1 MSFQASAFETGSKRN
16 IPPWLAKPLDI
27 ALTRKSVELAAIFC
41 GALFFAYVFMAVKV
55 VAEGKQAYHFGDFFA
70 LWTSALITHGGDA
83 AINFD
88 ADALHTRQTALGMNP
103 GGYNPFPYPPTFL
116 LLLGP
121 IGRLSLPVAF
131 WVFTTPAFA
140 AYILAMYAG
149 RWREWWW
156 ALGGCI
162 APATGITVISGQTG
176 FLSGALMVGG
186 LRLLP
191 TRPAL
196 AGVLF
201 GLLTYKP
208 QLGVLVPVALVA
220 LGAWRAILAA
230 AGTLLACVAISSAV
244 YGFDLW
250 VLWLHSISE
259 YATRFHPIV
268 GYMPTIWANA
278 IMLGAPRLVAWGLQ
292 FCVSVPVAIAV
303 WRAFRHGPAD
313 RAAALMVVGTFLAT
327 PHAFNYDMPMMTL
340 ALVWYFAERH
350 RDGASFDV
358 GEIIALLLAFTM
370 PFVMLELKK
379 IDMPMSWVP
388 LGLVF
393 CLIAWPRGSQ
403 AKLVAFSPAI
413 EVTASSSIDAVR

>member
-1 MSFQASAFETGSKRN
+1 MSFQASASETRPKRN
-16 IPPWLAKPLDI
+16 VPNWLTRPLDVVL
-27 ALTRKSVELAAIFC
+27 ARKTVELIAIFC

-70 LWTSALITHGGDA
+70 LWTSAIVTHSGDA

-88 ADALHTRQTALGMNP
+88 ADTLHARQTALGMNP
-103 GGYNPFPYPPTFL
+103 DGYNPFPYPPTFL
-116 LLLGP
+116 LVLEPLGQLP
-121 IGRLSLPVAF
+121 LPVAF
-131 WVFTTPAFA
+131 WAFMIPAFA
-140 AYILAMYAG
+140 AYFISICAG

-156 ALGGCI
+156 ALGSVI

-176 FLSGALMVGG
+176 FLSGALMIGG

-220 LGAWRAILAA
+220 SGAWRTILAA
-230 AGTLLACVAISSAV
+230 VATSLACITASSAL
-244 YGFDLW
+244 YGGHLW
-250 VLWLHSISE
+250 GLWLHSIFE

-278 IMLGAPRLVAWGLQ
+278 IMLGAWRSAAWGLQ
-292 FCVSVPVAIAV
+292 LCVSIPVAIVV
-303 WRAFRHGPAD
+303 WKAFRNGPLD

-340 ALVWYFAERH
+340 ALIWYFTERN
-350 RDGASFDV
+350 RDAAPFDV
-358 GEIIALLLAFTM
+358 GEIVALLLAFTM
-370 PFVMLELKK
+370 PFLMLELKK
-379 IDMPMSWVP
+379 IDMPMSWAP
-388 LGLVF
+388 LGLMF
-393 CLIAWPRGSQ
+393 CLIAWPRGPE
-403 AKLVAFSPAI
+403 ARLVVIRSPI
-413 EVTASSSIDAVR
+413 QTTPRTAL

>member
-1 MSFQASAFETGSKRN
+1 MLGDGATGGGRSA
-16 IPPWLAKPLDI
+16 A
-27 ALTRKSVELAAIFC
+27 
-41 GALFFAYVFMAVKV
+41 
-55 VAEGKQAYHFGDFFA
+55 
-70 LWTSALITHGGDA
+70 
-83 AINFD
+83 
-88 ADALHTRQTALGMNP
+88 
-103 GGYNPFPYPPTFL
+103 
-116 LLLGP
+116 
-121 IGRLSLPVAF
+121 
-131 WVFTTPAFA
+131 
-140 AYILAMYAG
+140 
-149 RWREWWW
+149 
-156 ALGGCI
+156 CI

-220 LGAWRAILAA
+220 LKAWRAILAA
-230 AGTLLACVAISSAV
+230 AVTLLACVAVSSLV
-244 YGFDLW
+244 YGFNLW
-250 VLWLHSISE
+250 GLWLHSIFE

-278 IMLGAPRLVAWGLQ
+278 IMLGGWRSAAWGLQ
-292 FCVSVPVAIAV
+292 ICVSIPVAIVV
-303 WRAFRHGPAD
+303 WRAFREGPAD
-313 RAAALMVVGTFLAT
+313 RAAALTVVGTFLAT

-340 ALVWYFAERH
+340 ALVWYFAARN
-350 RDGASFDV
+350 RDAAPFDV

-393 CLIAWPRGSQ
+393 CLIAWPRRVEVE
-403 AKLVAFSPAI
+403 LVAHSAQ
-413 EVTASSSIDAVR
+413 DLN

>member
-1 MSFQASAFETGSKRN
+1 MSFQASAFEARSKRK
-16 IPPWLAKPLDI
+16 IPLWLARPLDVV
-27 ALTRKSVELAAIFC
+27 LTRKGVEIVAIFC

-70 LWTSALITHGGDA
+70 LWTSALVTHGGDA

-88 ADALHTRQTALGMNP
+88 PDALHARQTALGMNP
-103 GGYNPFPYPPTFL
+103 DGYNPFPYPPTFL

-121 IGRLSLPVAF
+121 LGGLSLPVAF
-131 WVFTTPAFA
+131 WVFMIPTFA
-140 AYILAMYAG
+140 AYFLAMHAG
-149 RWREWWW
+149 RWRDWWW
-156 ALGGCI
+156 ALGSCI

-176 FLSGALMVGG
+176 FLSGALMIGG

-220 LGAWRAILAA
+220 SGAWRAILAA
-230 AGTLLACVAISSAV
+230 AGTLLACIAVSSAV
-244 YGFDLW
+244 YGFNLW
-250 VLWLHSISE
+250 GLWLHSILE

-278 IMLGAPRLVAWGLQ
+278 IMLGAWRSAAWALQ
-292 FCVSVPVAIAV
+292 LCVSIPVAVAV
-303 WRAFRHGPAD
+303 WRAFRYGPAD

-340 ALVWYFAERH
+340 ALVWYFTERH
-350 RDGASFDV
+350 RDGAPFDV

-379 IDMPMSWVP
+379 IGMPMSWVP

-393 CLIAWPRGSQ
+393 CLIAWPRG
-403 AKLVAFSPAI
+403 AKSKRAMFGARL
-413 EVTASSSIDAVR
+413 E

>member
-1 MSFQASAFETGSKRN
+1 MSLQASGLEARPKRT
-16 IPPWLAKPLDI
+16 ILTWSARPLDFV
-27 ALTRKSVELAAIFC
+27 LTRKSVELVTIFC
-41 GALFFAYVFMAVKV
+41 AALFFAYVFMAVKV

-70 LWTSALITHGGDA
+70 LWTSAIVTHSGDA
-83 AINFD
+83 ALNFD

-103 GGYNPFPYPPTFL
+103 DGYNPFPYPPTFL

-121 IGRLSLPVAF
+121 LGGLSLPLAF
-131 WVFTTPAFA
+131 WVFMIPTFV
-140 AYILAMYAG
+140 AYLLAMYAG

-176 FLSGALMVGG
+176 FLSGALMIGG

-196 AGVLF
+196 AGILF

-208 QLGVLVPVALVA
+208 QLGVLIPVALVA
-220 LGAWRAILAA
+220 AGAWRAIFAA
-230 AGTLLACVAISSAV
+230 AGTLLVCIAVSSVV
-244 YGFDLW
+244 YGFNLW
-250 VLWLHSISE
+250 ELWLRSVLE

-278 IMLGAPRLVAWGLQ
+278 IMLGAWRSAAWGLQ
-292 FCVSVPVAIAV
+292 LCVSIPVAIVV

-327 PHAFNYDMPMMTL
+327 PHAFNYDMPMLTL
-340 ALVWYFAERH
+340 ALICYFAKRLSE
-350 RDGASFDV
+350 DAPFDL

-379 IDMPMSWVP
+379 INMPMSWVP
-388 LGLVF
+388 LGLIF
-393 CLIAWPRGSQ
+393 CLIAWPRGLKS
-403 AKLVAFSPAI
+403 KLAAPTLTLNDRLS
-413 EVTASSSIDAVR
+413 